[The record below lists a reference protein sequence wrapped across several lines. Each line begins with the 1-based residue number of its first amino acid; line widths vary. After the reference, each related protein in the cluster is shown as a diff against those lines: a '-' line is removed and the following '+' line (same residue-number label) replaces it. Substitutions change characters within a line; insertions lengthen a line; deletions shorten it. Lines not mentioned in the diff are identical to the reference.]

1 MNPII
6 VTLANKNLVSG
17 KDATLS
23 SERSA
28 TQGADKAVDGKLM
41 GIASFSVTSPASDHW
56 IRVDLSEIQKLDR
69 IEFYH
74 RLSASESMEV

>member
-41 GIASFSVTSPASDHW
+41 GIAHQLL
-56 IRVDLSEIQKLDR
+56 IIGLE
-69 IEFYH
+69 
-74 RLSASESMEV
+74 